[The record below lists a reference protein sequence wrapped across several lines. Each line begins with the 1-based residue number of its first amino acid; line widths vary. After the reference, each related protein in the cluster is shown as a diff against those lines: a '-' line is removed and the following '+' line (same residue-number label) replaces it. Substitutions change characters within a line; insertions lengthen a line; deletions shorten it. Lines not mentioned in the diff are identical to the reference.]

1 MALEWKGV
9 FPALTTNFNAE
20 DELDLSTFNR
30 NLQFQVEAGVDG
42 VVLGGSL
49 GEASTITI
57 DEKERLVRSAVEV
70 VEGKVPVILNI
81 AEGSTREAINQA
93 RLAKKWKAGG
103 LMLLPPMR
111 YKADGRETVEYF
123 KAVAR
128 ATDLPI
134 MLYNNPVEYRIE
146 VTLAMFED
154 LLECENIQA
163 VKESTRDVTN
173 VTRMINAFGDR
184 YKVLCGVDT
193 IAMEEMLLGA
203 QGWIAGLVCAFPAE
217 TVAIYRLV
225 KAGQIEEATAIYRW
239 FMPLLE
245 FDIRPKLVQY
255 IKLAETR
262 AGVGNEFVRAPRLKL
277 AGKEREDALKI
288 IETALATR
296 PFLPE
301 YLSL

>member
-1 MALEWKGV
+1 MTVEWKGV
-9 FPALTTNFNAE
+9 YPAVTTNFGSD
-20 DELDLSTFNR
+20 DELDLPMFEK

-42 VVLGGSL
+42 IVLAGSL
-49 GEASTITI
+49 GEASTITL
-57 DEKERLVRSAVEV
+57 DEKERLVRSAVGAV
-70 VEGKVPVILNI
+70 GGKVPVILNI
-81 AEGSTREAINQA
+81 AEGSTRDAIAQA
-93 RLAKKWKAGG
+93 KLAREWKADG

-111 YKADGRETVEYF
+111 YKADADETVAYF

-128 ATDLPI
+128 STDLPI

-146 VTLAMFED
+146 VTLAMFEQLKD
-154 LLECENIQA
+154 CPNIQA

-184 YKVLCGVDT
+184 FKVLCGVDT
-193 IAMEEMLLGA
+193 IAMEEMMLGA

-225 KAGQIEEATAIYRW
+225 KAGRIEEAARIYRW

-245 FDIRPKLVQY
+245 FDICPKLVQY
-255 IKLAETR
+255 IKLTEAQV
-262 AGVGNEFVRAPRLKL
+262 GVGTEYVRAPRLKL
-277 AGKEREDALKI
+277 AGKEREHALQVI
-288 IETALATR
+288 ATALAVR
-296 PFLPE
+296 PKLPD